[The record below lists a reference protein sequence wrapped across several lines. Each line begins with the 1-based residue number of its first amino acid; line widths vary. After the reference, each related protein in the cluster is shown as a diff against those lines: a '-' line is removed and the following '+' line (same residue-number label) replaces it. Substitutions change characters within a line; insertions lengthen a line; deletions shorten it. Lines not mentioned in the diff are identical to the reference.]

1 MSVNNFRLPALSVL
15 LVEDNDL
22 TRQVAE
28 AILRQSGHQVQSC
41 GDGAAAVR
49 AVENGNFDVVF
60 MDIQMPTMDGVEATR
75 RIRSL
80 ADRRKARIP
89 VLALTANFT
98 EDEADS
104 CLAAGAN
111 EIVRKPL
118 RPGTIEVVLAPLFA
132 LPQEAPAEADD
143 HAAELPVVDP
153 ARTQL
158 LAESLDPVRLKELY
172 AVARRSMAESAAE
185 LRRSWEAQDRPAT
198 GRSAHRL
205 AGVAS
210 NFGCMALARLAADI
224 ETECRAGGDGRSRQV
239 RFEALLARSLA
250 ALPDIA

>member
-1 MSVNNFRLPALSVL
+1 MNSFRLPALSVL
-15 LVEDNDL
+15 LVEDNGL

-41 GDGAAAVR
+41 SDGAAAVQ

-60 MDIQMPTMDGVEATR
+60 MDIQMPIMDGVEATR

-89 VLALTANFT
+89 VIALTANFT
-98 EDEADS
+98 EDEAES
-104 CLAAGAN
+104 GLTAGAD
-111 EIVRKPL
+111 EIIRKPL
-118 RPGTIEVVLAPLFA
+118 RPGTIEAVLAPLFA
-132 LPQEAPAEADD
+132 LPQEAPGQAGGL
-143 HAAELPVVDP
+143 AAELPVVDP

-158 LAESLDPVRLKELY
+158 LAESLDPQRLEELY
-172 AVARRSMAESAAE
+172 AVARQSMAESAAG
-185 LRRSWEAQDRPAT
+185 LRRAWEAQDRPAT

-210 NFGCMALARLAADI
+210 NFGCMALAQLAADI
-224 ETECRAGGDGRSRQV
+224 ETECRAGGDGRSQQA

-250 ALPDIA
+250 ALRAIA